1 MKDET
6 YQVVD
11 WVKIQSGIR
20 EYVDETFAHICP
32 IDTLLDLFKRL
43 VILPTSDAA
52 LSGISAMFTEALKKV
67 LIEKVNYHV
76 YVPMLANA
84 EQLLRK
90 ILSVVNPGTYQTI
103 KDSKGGLAP
112 VITALNL
119 NPHRINLSL
128 TCQPIGKGSSNDQHL
143 LKVYQFRNSKSHE
156 CESLNDLQLLSY
168 FQSALVIYLYAIDR
182 NVTAIQEAVR
192 GPQKKYLNTVR
203 ADFKK
208 WQNRFVS
215 LEGREILKEVALY
228 AIETPKKS
236 NEKENTRQGEVAQLR
251 TELKKNGEY
260 QMIIVGEAG
269 IGKTTTMQY
278 LSFKDSESGGF
289 PIYLELKLLTAQD
302 SILDMVKRKLD
313 DCEEDISSI
322 MNSPET
328 CIFLDGLNEIL
339 PSIKESVYREII
351 GLIQS
356 FPKTFFLISTRAQN
370 YSGEFGKIPVFALQK
385 MDNARILEFLK
396 KNTDDKSVREKIQQ
410 AIATSQNWQRILG
423 TPLILYMLIQV
434 LTIEGEIPDDE
445 SKIILRFIKNLY
457 SREKTK
463 DYSFNEEWFHSLLCQ
478 IAFEN
483 IDKVGDTNSGF
494 TFGSVRQLLN
504 GKINVDDSVLL
515 ETLERGVALN
525 LLVKD
530 GNLYSF
536 SHQTY
541 QDTLAGDYINTMY
554 A

>member
-67 LIEKVNYHV
+67 LIEKVNYNV

-168 FQSALVIYLYAIDR
+168 LQSALVIYLYAIDR
-182 NVTAIQEAVR
+182 NISAIQEVVR
-192 GPQKKYLNTVR
+192 ESQKKYLNTVR
-203 ADFKK
+203 EDFKK

-215 LEGREILKEVALY
+215 LEGREMLQEVALY
-228 AIETPKKS
+228 AIETPKKGD
-236 NEKENTRQGEVAQLR
+236 EKANSRQGEVAQLR
-251 TELKKNGEY
+251 NELKQNGEY
-260 QMIIVGEAG
+260 QMIIVGDAG
-269 IGKTTTMQY
+269 MGKTTTMQY
-278 LSFKDSESGGF
+278 LSFKDSESGGI

-302 SILDMVKRKLD
+302 SILDMLKRKLA

-328 CIFLDGLNEIL
+328 CIFLDGLNEVL
-339 PSIKESVYREII
+339 PSIKESVFREII

-370 YSGEFGKIPVFALQK
+370 YNGEFGKIPVFALQK
-385 MDNARILEFLK
+385 MDNARILDFLK
-396 KNTDDKSVREKIQQ
+396 KNTEDKSVREKILQ
-410 AIATSQNWQRILG
+410 AIEDSQNWQRILG

-434 LTIEGEIPDDE
+434 LTIEGEMPDDE

-463 DYSFNEEWFHSLLCQ
+463 DFSFNEEWFHSILCH

-494 TFGSVRQLLN
+494 TFGSVRQLLK
-504 GKINVDDSVLL
+504 GKISVDDRVLL

-541 QDTLAGDYINTMY
+541 QDTLAGDYINTIY

>member
-1 MKDET
+1 M
-6 YQVVD
+6 
-11 WVKIQSGIR
+11 
-20 EYVDETFAHICP
+20 
-32 IDTLLDLFKRL
+32 
-43 VILPTSDAA
+43 
-52 LSGISAMFTEALKKV
+52 
-67 LIEKVNYHV
+67 
-76 YVPMLANA
+76 
-84 EQLLRK
+84 
-90 ILSVVNPGTYQTI
+90 
-103 KDSKGGLAP
+103 
-112 VITALNL
+112 
-119 NPHRINLSL
+119 

-168 FQSALVIYLYAIDR
+168 LQSALVIYLYAIDQ
-182 NVTAIQEAVR
+182 NISAIQEVVR
-192 GPQKKYLNTVR
+192 ESQKKYLNTVR
-203 ADFKK
+203 EDFKK

-215 LEGREILKEVALY
+215 LEGREMLQEVALY
-228 AIETPKKS
+228 AIETPKKGD
-236 NEKENTRQGEVAQLR
+236 EKANSRQGEVAQLR
-251 TELKKNGEY
+251 NELKRNGEY
-260 QMIIVGEAG
+260 QMIIVGDAG
-269 IGKTTTMQY
+269 MGKTTTMQY
-278 LSFKDSESGGF
+278 LSFKDSESGGI

-302 SILDMVKRKLD
+302 SILDMLKRKLA

-328 CIFLDGLNEIL
+328 CIFLDGLNEVL
-339 PSIKESVYREII
+339 PSIKESVFREII

-370 YSGEFGKIPVFALQK
+370 YNGEFGKIPVFALQK
-385 MDNARILEFLK
+385 MDNAKILDFLK
-396 KNTDDKSVREKIQQ
+396 KNTEDKSVREKILQ
-410 AIATSQNWQRILG
+410 AIEDSQNWQRILG

-434 LTIEGEIPDDE
+434 LTIEGEMPDDE

-463 DYSFNEEWFHSLLCQ
+463 DFSFNEEWFHSILCH

-494 TFGSVRQLLN
+494 TFGSVRQLLK
-504 GKINVDDSVLL
+504 GKISVDDRVLL

-541 QDTLAGDYINTMY
+541 QDTLAGDYINTIY